1 MAAWRASGQTAAVFC
16 AGRGMSVSALRYWAP
31 RWPAEPEPTAM
42 VRIARVVPTPA
53 ARPPTSVLVVEIGAA
68 RIRVEAGFDRATL
81 AAVLEVL
88 GGGGAR

>member
-1 MAAWRASGQTAAVFC
+1 
-16 AGRGMSVSALRYWAP
+16 
-31 RWPAEPEPTAM
+31 M